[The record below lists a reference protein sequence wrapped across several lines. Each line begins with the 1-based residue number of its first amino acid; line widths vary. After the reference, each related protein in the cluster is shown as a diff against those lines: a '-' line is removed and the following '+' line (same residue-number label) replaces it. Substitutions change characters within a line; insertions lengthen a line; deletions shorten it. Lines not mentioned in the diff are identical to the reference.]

1 MNSYYLRLLLQ
12 RAGKLSPPA
21 LFQSASYRTVERTFL
36 SADGSKRPVAGLF
49 TAPTGLGAHPAV
61 LHVHLPGVVLAL
73 LAAQTAR
80 LGARLKSSLGHRR
93 LEVRLTRDDPPRRGA
108 HIRAVEAHGDTAPQM
123 ANLFLAEAGVGA
135 GATRLGTVE
144 ACFYALHQCV
154 GINRYG
160 ARVGIEH
167 LPGVGHRCSSF
178 LWPSLMSVYMPVGD
192 NRSYLGQITHLPV
205 KERRAGECS
214 PAQGLRAL

>member
-1 MNSYYLRLLLQ
+1 MNSYYRRLLVQ

-49 TAPTGLGAHPAV
+49 TAPTG
-61 LHVHLPGVVLAL
+61 
-73 LAAQTAR
+73 

-135 GATRLGTVE
+135 GATRLGAIK
-144 ACFYALHQCV
+144 ACLDALHQGCGVQSCTTGV
-154 GINRYG
+154 GVY
-160 ARVGIEH
+160 H
-167 LPGVGHRCSSF
+167 LPGVGHQASSF
-178 LWPSLMSVYMPVGD
+178 HAAFPHVSIHIGD
-192 NRSYLGQITHLPV
+192 
-205 KERRAGECS
+205 
-214 PAQGLRAL
+214 